1 MADVKPS
8 ACAPGYAGTQ
18 ARHLISRAARRD
30 APLQSLR
37 RATRHALDS
46 LCARLDSDSPSH
58 PDSGLDAAHRKQL
71 ALLSIAVL
79 ALECSHLR
87 PGAVSAA
94 TELGW
99 RELRRR
105 ILEAHLQVC
114 GASVAADR
122 ELFDDYL
129 AAVDASA
136 VCLDLRGQLAGRLL
150 ASKEY

>member
-18 ARHLISRAARRD
+18 AGHLIKRAARRD

-46 LCARLDSDSPSH
+46 LCARLDADLLSH
-58 PDSGLDAAHRKQL
+58 AGSSLGAAHRQQL
-71 ALLSIAVL
+71 ALLSIAAL

-87 PGAVSAA
+87 PGAIPAA

-105 ILEAHLQVC
+105 ILEAHLQAR
-114 GASVAADR
+114 GASAAADR

-136 VCLDLRGQLAGRLL
+136 VCVDLRGQLAGRLL
-150 ASKEY
+150 ASKGD